1 MKFRYQALD
10 AAGSTL
16 SGELEAASSSEAYGQ
31 LRARE
36 LTPFRLEAA
45 AAPKAAARPRR
56 ATASDRAV
64 LVRELAVL
72 LGGGVTLSEAV
83 GSLAEAHSTDS
94 LGQPMQ
100 KVLASLRGGM
110 SFADALPGSGLELPV
125 YAVQLAQAGE
135 LTGRLGP
142 ALLRAAEQMEYDVAT
157 RQEVRTA
164 LIYPTV
170 LVSAGIAAVLIIFVF
185 VVPRFASI
193 VRNPRADVPA
203 ISRFVIETGVFVRE
217 HQGLV
222 ALLFA
227 ALAAGVWSVL
237 RSPDARAR
245 LASNMAKW
253 PVLGQWFAE
262 STVAR
267 WSSMLG
273 ALLDSRV
280 PLVRAL
286 ELARESVRLPGMR
299 SGLQL
304 ASEDVRAG
312 KRLSEAL
319 EAHAVLPALG
329 ISMVRVGER
338 SGELP
343 GMLGTLAQL
352 YQQAGRNRM
361 KQFLALLEPV
371 AILLIGTVIGV
382 IMVAVILGITSL
394 SNIRF

>member
-1 MKFRYQALD
+1 
-10 AAGSTL
+10 
-16 SGELEAASSSEAYGQ
+16 
-31 LRARE
+31 
-36 LTPFRLEAA
+36 
-45 AAPKAAARPRR
+45 
-56 ATASDRAV
+56 
-64 LVRELAVL
+64 
-72 LGGGVTLSEAV
+72 
-83 GSLAEAHSTDS
+83 
-94 LGQPMQ
+94 
-100 KVLASLRGGM
+100 
-110 SFADALPGSGLELPV
+110 V
-125 YAVQLAQAGE
+125 YAVQLAHAGE

-170 LVSAGIAAVLIIFVF
+170 LVSAGIAAVLIIFIF

-222 ALLFA
+222 LLLFA

-245 LASNMAKW
+245 LASNMATW
-253 PVLGQWFAE
+253 PVLGQWFVE

>member
-1 MKFRYQALD
+1 VKFRYQALD

-31 LRARE
+31 LQARE
-36 LTPFRLEAA
+36 LTPFKLEAA

-100 KVLASLRGGM
+100 KVLGSLRGGM
-110 SFADALPGSGLELPV
+110 SFADALPDSGLELPV
-125 YAVQLAQAGE
+125 YAVQLAHAGE

-170 LVSAGIAAVLIIFVF
+170 LVSAGIAAVLIIFIF

-222 ALLFA
+222 LLLFA

-245 LASNMAKW
+245 LASNMATW
-253 PVLGQWFAE
+253 PVLGQWFVE

>member
-1 MKFRYQALD
+1 
-10 AAGSTL
+10 
-16 SGELEAASSSEAYGQ
+16 
-31 LRARE
+31 
-36 LTPFRLEAA
+36 
-45 AAPKAAARPRR
+45 
-56 ATASDRAV
+56 
-64 LVRELAVL
+64 
-72 LGGGVTLSEAV
+72 
-83 GSLAEAHSTDS
+83 
-94 LGQPMQ
+94 
-100 KVLASLRGGM
+100 
-110 SFADALPGSGLELPV
+110 
-125 YAVQLAQAGE
+125 
-135 LTGRLGP
+135 
-142 ALLRAAEQMEYDVAT
+142 
-157 RQEVRTA
+157 
-164 LIYPTV
+164 
-170 LVSAGIAAVLIIFVF
+170 
-185 VVPRFASI
+185 
-193 VRNPRADVPA
+193 
-203 ISRFVIETGVFVRE
+203 VFVRD

-227 ALAAGVWSVL
+227 ALAAGAWSVL

>member
-1 MKFRYQALD
+1 MKYRYQALD

-31 LRARE
+31 LQARE
-36 LTPFRLEAA
+36 LTPFKLEAA
-45 AAPKAAARPRR
+45 ATPKAAARPRR

-100 KVLASLRGGM
+100 KVLGSLRGGM

-125 YAVQLAQAGE
+125 YAVQLAHAGE

-170 LVSAGIAAVLIIFVF
+170 LVSAGIAAVLIIFIF

-222 ALLFA
+222 LLLIA

-245 LASNMAKW
+245 LASNVAKW
-253 PVLGQWFAE
+253 PVLGQWFVE

>member
-1 MKFRYQALD
+1 VKFRYQALD
-10 AAGSTL
+10 ATGSTL

-31 LRARE
+31 LQARE
-36 LTPFRLEAA
+36 LTPYKLEAT
-45 AAPKAAARPRR
+45 AARQEVVKPRR
-56 ATASDRAV
+56 ASASDRAI

-83 GSLAEAHSTDS
+83 GSLSEAHARDS
-94 LGQPMQ
+94 LGLPLQ
-100 KVLASLRGGM
+100 KVLLSLRAG
-110 SFADALPGSGLELPV
+110 STFADSLPESGLELPS
-125 YAVQLAQAGE
+125 YAVQLARAGE

-164 LIYPTV
+164 LIYPSV
-170 LVSAGIAAVLIIFVF
+170 LVSAGIAAVLIIFIF

-217 HQGLV
+217 HQAIVLLLLLAV
-222 ALLFA
+222 AA
-227 ALAAGVWSVL
+227 SVWSVV
-237 RSPDARAR
+237 RSADTRGR
-245 LASNMAKW
+245 LASSVARW
-253 PVLGQWFAE
+253 PLLGTWFLE
-262 STVAR
+262 STCAR

-280 PLVRAL
+280 PLVQAL
-286 ELARESVRLPGMR
+286 ELARESVRLPSMR
-299 SGLQL
+299 SALQL
-304 ASEDVRAG
+304 ASDDVRAG
-312 KRLSEAL
+312 KRLAEAL
-319 EAHAVLPALG
+319 EAHGVLPALG

-343 GMLGTLAQL
+343 RMLGTLAQL

-361 KQFLALLEPV
+361 KQFLALLEPA
-371 AILLIGTVIGV
+371 AILLIGSVIGV